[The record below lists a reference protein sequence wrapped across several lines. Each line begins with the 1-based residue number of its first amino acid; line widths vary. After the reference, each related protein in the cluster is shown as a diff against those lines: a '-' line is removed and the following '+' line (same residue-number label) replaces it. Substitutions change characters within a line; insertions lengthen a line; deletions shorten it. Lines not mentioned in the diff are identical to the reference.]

1 MNKYASEKL
10 ISNKILNEIY
20 VHIYVHVSREY
31 IEYIIDKKFKIS
43 FPIMNLY

>member
-20 VHIYVHVSREY
+20 VHIYVSHEH
-31 IEYIIDKKFKIS
+31 IEYAINKKFKIS
-43 FPIMNLY
+43 FPVVSLY